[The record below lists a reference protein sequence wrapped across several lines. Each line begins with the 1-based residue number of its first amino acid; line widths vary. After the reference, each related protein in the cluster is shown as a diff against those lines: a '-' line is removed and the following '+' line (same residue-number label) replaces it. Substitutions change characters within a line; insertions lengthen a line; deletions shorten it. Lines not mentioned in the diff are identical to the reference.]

1 MGIWIY
7 CDKKE
12 YSCSYG
18 SWDKFR
24 MATINAT
31 IKYIKSYIN
40 LTEITEYDQIYANKL
55 LEFIDKIESEPN
67 LDNDIFLEYCKQL
80 LFIDTLV
87 FFNISGLYA
96 FCNKSDC
103 EGYYSVG
110 NSYDICQLLKLIQK
124 FYTVDKDFFQNI
136 NKTVNKIKK
145 IFQESVRKR
154 KIITI
159 S

>member
-1 MGIWIY
+1 MGIHIY
-7 CDKKE
+7 CHEKE

-31 IKYIKSYIN
+31 FKYIKSYIS

-67 LDNDIFLEYCKQL
+67 LDINIFINYCEQSP
-80 LFIDTLV
+80 FIDTLV

-103 EGYYSVG
+103 DGYYSVG
-110 NSYDICQLLKLIQK
+110 NSYDICQLFKLIKK
-124 FYTVDKDFFQNI
+124 FYIVDKEVFQDI
-136 NKTVNKIKK
+136 NKTINKIKK

>member
-1 MGIWIY
+1 MYPIL
-7 CDKKE
+7 
-12 YSCSYG
+12 
-18 SWDKFR
+18 
-24 MATINAT
+24 N
-31 IKYIKSYIN
+31 
-40 LTEITEYDQIYANKL
+40 
-55 LEFIDKIESEPN
+55 
-67 LDNDIFLEYCKQL
+67 NDIFLEYCKQL

-110 NSYDICQLLKLIQK
+110 NSYDICQLFKLINN
-124 FYTVDKDFFQNI
+124 FYIDKEYT
-136 NKTVNKIKK
+136 KYTSKRLKK

-154 KIITI
+154 KIVTI

>member
-1 MGIWIY
+1 MGIHIY
-7 CDKKE
+7 CHEKE

-18 SWDKFR
+18 SWNNFR

-31 IKYIKSYIN
+31 FKYIKSYIT
-40 LTEITEYDQIYANKL
+40 LTEITEYDKVYADKL
-55 LEFIDKIESEPN
+55 LEIIDKIESEPN

-80 LFIDTLV
+80 VFMDTLV

-110 NSYDICQLLKLIQK
+110 NSYDICQLFKLIK
-124 FYTVDKDFFQNI
+124 NFYIVDKEFFQDI
-136 NKTVNKIKK
+136 HKTN
-145 IFQESVRKR
+145 
-154 KIITI
+154 
-159 S
+159 